1 MNSTIFNPTI
11 NGSSLTQIHDSA
23 FSSLV
28 RVYNPKGSV
37 YVSKDD
43 LDSIAWG
50 ATMSVYEKKDDYV
63 KKEKN
68 VCGLACRIAYNDLMT
83 YLDKAMRNNRRF
95 VPMEKINKDNGHYNT
110 ADVET
115 GRKFTHTKVGVG
127 REFDTT
133 AGEGLKIINMELDRL
148 SDLDREIIEMYLDDV
163 PQKEIAEHCG
173 LSYSNVRKRVYEIKQ
188 KLLRNA
194 YIRSRVNEMYPAA

>member
-1 MNSTIFNPTI
+1 MTNTLTNPTI
-11 NGSSLTQIHDSA
+11 NGVSLTQIHELV

-28 RVYNPKGSV
+28 RAYNPKSSI

-43 LDSIAWG
+43 LETIAWE
-50 ATMSVYEKKDDYV
+50 ATESVFEKKDDYV
-63 KKEKN
+63 KKDKN
-68 VCGLACRIAYNDLMT
+68 VCGLACRIAYNSLMT
-83 YLDKAMRNNRRF
+83 HIAKSKRKSLRF
-95 VPMEKINKDNGHYNT
+95 VPMENINKNNDCYNT

-115 GRKFTHTKVGVG
+115 GRKFTQTEAGAGK
-127 REFDTT
+127 EFDTT
-133 AGEGLKIINMELDRL
+133 AGEGLKIINMEFDRL

-163 PQKEIAEHCG
+163 PQKKIAEHCG